1 MDHLQHRNSSTH
13 WELDFVRLVQD
24 WELESITVFLDLLYF
39 CTVKGYGTDI
49 WNFLGKTD
57 FAESRYYRA
66 HSSMYSGGF
75 PLEGYLG
82 TQSPSTGW
90 WIGSLID

>member
-1 MDHLQHRNSSTH
+1 MDHLQHHNSSTH

-39 CTVKGYGTDI
+39 CTVKGYGMDI

-57 FAESRYYRA
+57 FAESRYHRA
-66 HSSMYSGGF
+66 LVQCIVGDFPWKAIWEPKVPQRVGG
-75 PLEGYLG
+75 
-82 TQSPSTGW
+82 
-90 WIGSLID
+90 